1 VLVILEPRAVGRA
14 AVRHAARVA
23 LELVVL
29 ALACWGALDL
39 LRRCA

>member
-1 VLVILEPRAVGRA
+1 MILEPREVGRA
-14 AVRHAARVA
+14 AVRNAARVL
-23 LELVVL
+23 LELVVI